1 MSDNPPEAADPAIPD
16 RAPTREELDADM
28 SIPASFD
35 EVLDRIIA
43 GHGTESG
50 HHSV

>member
-1 MSDNPPEAADPAIPD
+1 MNETPRDADPERP
-16 RAPTREELDADM
+16 PTRGELDADM

-35 EVLDRIIA
+35 EVLDHIIA
-43 GHGTESG
+43 GYGTESG